1 MFYENCFPY
10 SQPQNVNLST
20 TLPSPNMTYDL
31 STEIACQNNTQ
42 QLELEP
48 EPDTVN
54 HFKILGAFCWNL
66 VHNTNV
72 VHRFGPPLSPAP
84 HNLSTIFES
93 KQMLALNMSTVS

>member
-10 SQPQNVNLST
+10 SQPQNVDLST

-48 EPDTVN
+48 EPDTSN
-54 HFKILGAFCWNL
+54 QPAS
-66 VHNTNV
+66 
-72 VHRFGPPLSPAP
+72 PPSPHYTSPSPPHSPFSPSWHSPSSLSDIIKRQQ
-84 HNLSTIFES
+84 STMIFTQHS
-93 KQMLALNMSTVS
+93 H